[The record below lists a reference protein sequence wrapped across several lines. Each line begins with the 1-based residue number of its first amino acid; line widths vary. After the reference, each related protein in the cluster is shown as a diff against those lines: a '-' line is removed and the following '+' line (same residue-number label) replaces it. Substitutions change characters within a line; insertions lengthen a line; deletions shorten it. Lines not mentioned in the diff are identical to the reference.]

1 MYNATDIAE
10 KFIESR
16 AELFYKGLKEYTGL
30 TLARKYTHLMDRF
43 VSALFSFQGRKRSSK
58 KSGTDVFALLALGS
72 YGRRELCLNSDVDL
86 MIVHQGRLGSEMER
100 VISSTLYPLWD
111 SKIEVGHSIVS
122 VQECIHLAFQDFR
135 VLTSLMDCRFIL
147 GSGSFFRLFEEALYS
162 RISREGKKILTQFL
176 ILQQDRADRS
186 NREGAFLEPDIKEGL
201 GGLRD
206 LHTMTWMSR
215 AFFKCK
221 KISQMKKY
229 EAFAHFE
236 FNRLSRSRGFLIRLR
251 NHLHALTK
259 RKEDHLLLPFQQ
271 KIPLLLGYKDRSGI
285 SAEESFMKEL
295 YLHMNRIRY
304 GYEQFQVKTLDII
317 SPFPPSRHKG
327 LIPSEEFEIIKGNL
341 VLAKGSLKEKDP
353 GVILRALNEA
363 DRLGL
368 YLGSGFIWEA
378 EKILSQR
385 GKELKSSKEM
395 GALFLGF
402 MLRPPDFDLLRLSLE
417 IGLISLFI
425 PEFKKIRNLPQFGVY
440 HVETVDLHSLRTL
453 HILKKIS
460 LSDGKWP
467 QLKQIFDSLKDPEQ
481 LFLACVLHDI
491 GKGYGSDHCQKG
503 SELIARILKRF
514 KIGDRTIETVKFLV
528 LNHVFLAHISQRRDL
543 NDEKTAVNVAQTA
556 GDKDT
561 LAMLLLLT
569 VADSFATGPLARSDW
584 KILLMIEL
592 YRKAENILEKG
603 MLASP
608 DATKKI
614 RQKRASA
621 LETVKDLF
629 PAKEISKLME
639 GIPAGYLLN
648 TDPGDIEDHL
658 MMALDMGKDIHKWR
672 FKKIEDTGITRI
684 LQCIRDRPGFF
695 SKMVGVLTLHNIKVI
710 TSQIYTLKNGL
721 AFDIYEVTD
730 PSDPVYNEEKWRR
743 IREQIILALEE
754 DLPLDEMIKRK
765 GKMTLSKEGY
775 SRKKGKRV
783 TVSNRISDFFTIIEV
798 WAEPRLGLLY
808 ELGKSISYLGL
819 DIRFARFN
827 SDEEQVTGVFYVR
840 DRYGQKIEERE
851 KLHRIRED
859 IGSLIA

>member
-16 AELFYKGLKEYTGL
+16 DELFYKGLKEYTGL

-43 VSALFSFQGRKRSSK
+43 VSTLFSFQGWKKSSK
-58 KSGTDVFALLALGS
+58 KSGTDIFALLALGS

-147 GSGSFFRLFEEALYS
+147 GSGSFFRLFEQALYS
-162 RISREGKKILTQFL
+162 RISREGEKILTQFL
-176 ILQQDRADRS
+176 ILQQDRTERS

-206 LHTMTWMSR
+206 LHAMAWMSR

-221 KISQMKKY
+221 KLGQMRKY

-236 FNRLSRSRGFLIRLR
+236 FNSLSRSRGFLIRLR
-251 NHLHALTK
+251 NHLHGLAK
-259 RKEDHLLLPFQQ
+259 RKEDHLLLPFQR
-271 KIPLLLGYKDRSGI
+271 KIPLLLGYKDRGGI
-285 SAEESFMKEL
+285 SAEENFLKAL

-304 GYEQFQVKTLDII
+304 GYEQFQVKILDII
-317 SPFPPSRHKG
+317 SPSPPSQHKG

-341 VLAKGSLKEKDP
+341 VLAKGKLKEKDP
-353 GVILRALNEA
+353 VVILSALNEA

-368 YLGSGFIWEA
+368 YLGSGLIWEA
-378 EKILSQR
+378 KKILTVR
-385 GKELKSSKEM
+385 GRELRASRQAR
-395 GALFLGF
+395 ALFLGF
-402 MLRPPDFDLLRLSLE
+402 ILRPPDFGLLRLSLE

-425 PEFKKIRNLPQFGVY
+425 PEFRRIRDLPQFGVY

-460 LSDGKWP
+460 RGECKWP
-467 QLKQIFDSLKDPEQ
+467 QLKEIFDRLKDPDQ
-481 LFLACVLHDI
+481 LFLACILHDI
-491 GKGYGSDHCQKG
+491 GKGYGSDHCLKG
-503 SELIARILKRF
+503 YKLTPRILKRLGVGSPALE
-514 KIGDRTIETVKFLV
+514 KVPFLV
-528 LNHVFLAHISQRRDL
+528 LYHVFLAHISQRRDL

-569 VADSFATGPLARSDW
+569 VADSFATGPIARSDW

-603 MLASP
+603 VLASP

-629 PAKEISKLME
+629 PGKEISKLME

-648 TDPGDIEDHL
+648 TDPGDIEDHFL
-658 MMALDMGKDIHKWR
+658 MALDMGDNIHKWR
-672 FKKIEDTGITRI
+672 LRKVENMGVTRV
-684 LQCIRDRPGFF
+684 LQCIRDSPGLF
-695 SKMVGVLTLHNIKVI
+695 SKMVGIFTLHDIKVI
-710 TSQIYTLKNGL
+710 TAQIYTLKNGL
-721 AFDIYEVTD
+721 AFDIYEVTG
-730 PSDPVYNEEKWRR
+730 PCDPVYDQEKWRK
-743 IREQIILALEE
+743 IREQIILALEQ
-754 DLPLDEMIKRK
+754 DLPLDEMINRK
-765 GKMTLSKEGY
+765 GRMAFPKEGY
-775 SRKKGKRV
+775 SRKEGKRV
-783 TVSNRISDFFTIIEV
+783 AVSNRISDFFTIIEV

-808 ELGKSISYLGL
+808 ELGKSISSLNL

-827 SDEEQVTGVFYVR
+827 SDEERVTGVFYVR
-840 DRYGQKIEERE
+840 DTCGQKIEEEER
-851 KLHRIRED
+851 LVRIRQTLESF
-859 IGSLIA
+859 IL